1 MDKSGNL
8 LTVSDADFDSEVLK
22 REQPVLVDFWA
33 PWCGPCRMI
42 APVVESIADDYE
54 GKMAVAKLNVDENP
68 ATAQRYQ
75 VMGIPTL
82 ILFRDGKPVERFVGY
97 MPKEDLQRR
106 VDAAL

>member
-1 MDKSGNL
+1 MGENGGVV
-8 LTVSDADFDSEVLK
+8 TVSDATFDNEVLGSGT
-22 REQPVLVDFWA
+22 PVLVDFWA

-42 APVVESIADDYE
+42 APVVEALAGEYQ
-54 GKMAVAKLNVDENP
+54 GQLVVAKLNVDDNP

-82 ILFRDGKPVERFVGY
+82 ILFRGGEPVERFVGY
-97 MPKEDLQRR
+97 MSKEDLRSR